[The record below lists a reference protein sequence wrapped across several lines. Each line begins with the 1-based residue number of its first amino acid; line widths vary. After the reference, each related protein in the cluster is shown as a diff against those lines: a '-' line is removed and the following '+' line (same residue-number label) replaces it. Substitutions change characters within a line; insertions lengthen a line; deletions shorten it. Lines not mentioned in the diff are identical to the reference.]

1 MFWYFQRNIICQ
13 IILLRSR
20 VIVVLER
27 EDNDGIIDKQV
38 KHAQMFLTLIH
49 CTNTTQQ
56 FILTSSYTL
65 SQIINKNSK
74 LAPEDVKL

>member
-1 MFWYFQRNIICQ
+1 MFWYFQRNIIWQ
-13 IILLRSR
+13 KILLRSR

-38 KHAQMFLTLIH
+38 DHAQMFLTLIH
-49 CTNTTQQ
+49 CNNTTQQ
-56 FILTSSYTL
+56 FKLTSSYTL